1 MTASGP
7 NQPPAISCGSTT
19 VDRSATMPTKILR
32 SVGKALSL
40 LVFLAVS
47 LVLLVIVY
55 SAIVYPM
62 YLESLAKIGTD
73 KNEVLTNL
81 EGKNYNLSDTFSWC
95 EKGVW
100 YGDCDSVA
108 NSNSVEFLTLKI
120 GIDNWLVVGFNSE
133 GKVSFVGRGDT

>member
-1 MTASGP
+1 
-7 NQPPAISCGSTT
+7 
-19 VDRSATMPTKILR
+19 MPTKILR
-32 SVGKALSL
+32 TVGKALSL
-40 LVFLAVS
+40 LVFLT
-47 LVLLVIVY
+47 VLLVLSAIVY
-55 SAIVYPM
+55 STVVYPM

-73 KNEVLTNL
+73 KSEVLTNL
-81 EGKNYNLSDTFSWC
+81 EGKKYKLSDTFSWC

-120 GIDNWLVVGFNSE
+120 GIDTWLVVGFNSA